1 MLEENTVVATKNED
15 EVQPIDARVRIFLS
29 QDLMKAE
36 AEVSPPQ
43 NGGADVTMEKIK
55 EALEKS
61 GVVFGVD
68 EDALDELTIPLY
80 NKRMVV
86 AEGEA
91 AQDGQDGVC
100 TECFSR
106 EIETHYNER
115 ADGSMDYKE
124 LGLIR
129 DVKKGTVICEITPPI
144 MGVNGTNVKGKTLK
158 ARSGTRATIPIGEN
172 IELNEDQT
180 KAVAKIEGNVVFRSN
195 HFLIETIYRV
205 QNVDYEVGNIHFSG
219 DVDVSGDVHDGF
231 EIHAGGK
238 VVLHGQ
244 IGAAII
250 KAKDIIID
258 SGINGTGKAVLES
271 QGDIKAGFIEN
282 CQVYLQGDLKSGSIV
297 NSKVE
302 CGGNVEV
309 TSDKGIICGG
319 SVVAFSSVKAKVIG
333 NESNTHTAIILGFTP
348 QLIEDKKNL
357 VDQLD
362 RINTHIEELN
372 KNTAYIQK
380 LVDDGRPVPEDRLKM
395 LKRAQI
401 QVPMSEKKKEQLE
414 KKILELENK
423 MDEGSGATLTADII
437 YPPTKV
443 TIGRVSD
450 ILHETRN
457 HCRVYKNKDGDVTF
471 GTA

>member
-1 MLEENTVVATKNED
+1 MEENTVVATENE
-15 EVQPIDARVRIFLS
+15 EVQPIDANVQIFLS
-29 QDLMKAE
+29 QDLMTAE

-43 NGGADVTMEKIK
+43 NDGADVTVEKIK

-61 GVVFGVD
+61 GVIFGVE
-68 EDALDELTIPLY
+68 EDTIDELAIPLY
-80 NKRMVV
+80 NTRMVV
-86 AEGEA
+86 AKGVA
-91 AQDGQDGVC
+91 SQDGQDGTC

-106 EIETHYNER
+106 EAEAHYNER

-158 ARSGTRATIPIGEN
+158 ARNGTRATIPIGEN
-172 IELNEDQT
+172 ITLNEDQT
-180 KAVAKIEGNVVFRSN
+180 IAVAKIDGNVVFRNN

-205 QNVDYEVGNIHFSG
+205 QDVDYEVGNIHFSG

-231 EIHAGGK
+231 EIHAGGR

-258 SGINGTGKAVLES
+258 SGINGTGKAVLEA

-282 CQVYLQGDLKSGSIV
+282 CQVYVQGDLKSGSIV

-302 CGGNVEV
+302 CGGHVEV
-309 TSDKGIICGG
+309 TTDKGIICGG
-319 SVVAFSSVKAKVIG
+319 SVVAFASVKAKVVG
-333 NESNTHTAIILGFTP
+333 NESNTHTAIILGFIP

-357 VDQLD
+357 IAQLD
-362 RINTHIEELN
+362 KINAHIEELN

-414 KKILELENK
+414 KKIIELENK
-423 MDEGSGATLTADII
+423 MDEGSGATLTADVI

-450 ILHETRN
+450 VLHEMRS